1 MKVSYRC
8 MPDMGQAINKR
19 NKKVLTLSYI
29 VVLEDLS
36 LLKIQQH
43 PAKNFLVHVPNF
55 SKQSLC
61 VKTLFL
67 VHYQISKLL

>member
-1 MKVSYRC
+1 

-29 VVLEDLS
+29 VVLDDLL

-43 PAKNFLVHVPNF
+43 PAKNFLVYIPNF

-61 VKTLFL
+61 VKTLSN
-67 VHYQISKLL
+67 YQIFIKFSKSLSDKL